1 MTPSHRHSHLH
12 IAARLVFGLSLI
24 FSSTFSYSEL
34 LSRGTDIS
42 GNQLI
47 YDSTLDVTWYDYSNG
62 NGVLSFE
69 EQLNWVNSL
78 TVQFNGAHIT
88 DWRLPKSTVG
98 SWSYG
103 YDGSTTAGLNI
114 TTSEMGSLYYSSL
127 GKTGAYD
134 TLGNDSSSETWLNE
148 NYLPF
153 NNLQP
158 GMYWSSTPDLRT
170 ADAHYYF
177 YFYSGYQFSLDQ
189 QYGAYAIAV
198 HDGDVAVVPEPSI
211 ALFLLAGL
219 GVLLPV
225 CHKRKV
231 A

>member
-1 MTPSHRHSHLH
+1 MSGVFLICSTT
-12 IAARLVFGLSLI
+12 IAH
-24 FSSTFSYSEL
+24 SEL
-34 LSRGTDIS
+34 ISRGIDIS

-47 YDSTLDVTWYDYSNG
+47 YDSVLDITWYDYSNG
-62 NGVLSFE
+62 NGILSFE
-69 EQLNWVNSL
+69 DQSNWVNSL
-78 TVQFNGAHIT
+78 AIQFNGSRIT

-114 TTSEMGSLYYSSL
+114 VTSEMGSLYYTSL

-134 TLGNDSSSETWLNE
+134 TLGNYLSSGAWLNE

-170 ADAHYYF
+170 ADAHLYF
-177 YFYSGYQFSLDQ
+177 YFYSGYQFSLGS

-198 HDGDVAVVPEPSI
+198 RDGDVAAVSEPSNYLLI
-211 ALFLLAGL
+211 LAGL
-219 GVLLPV
+219 GVLLPL
-225 CHKRKV
+225 CHKRKL
-231 A
+231 AADTL

>member
-1 MTPSHRHSHLH
+1 M
-12 IAARLVFGLSLI
+12 VGFSLI
-24 FSSTFSYSEL
+24 FSSAFAHSEL
-34 LSRGTDIS
+34 LSRGTDIL

-47 YDSTLDVTWYDYSNG
+47 YDSTLDITWYDYSHG

-69 EQLNWVNSL
+69 DQSNWVSSL
-78 TVQFNGAHIT
+78 TVQFNGAQIT

-134 TLGNDSSSETWLNE
+134 TLGNYLPPETWLNE
-148 NYLPF
+148 SYLPF
-153 NNLQP
+153 KSLQP

-170 ADAHYYF
+170 AGARFYF
-177 YFYSGYQFSLDQ
+177 YFYSGYQFSLEQ

-198 HDGDVAVVPEPSI
+198 HDGDVAEIPEPSI
-211 ALFLLAGL
+211 ALLLLAAL

-225 CHKRKV
+225 VHKRKV
-231 A
+231 AANAF

>member
-1 MTPSHRHSHLH
+1 M
-12 IAARLVFGLSLI
+12 FGFSLI
-24 FSSTFSYSEL
+24 CSSAFAHSEL

-69 EQLNWVNSL
+69 DQSNWVNSL
-78 TVQFNGAHIT
+78 TVQFNGAQIT
-88 DWRLPKSTVG
+88 GWRLPKSTVG

-114 TTSEMGSLYYSSL
+114 TTSEMGSLYYTSL

-134 TLGNDSSSETWLNE
+134 TLGNYLPPETWLNE

-153 NNLQP
+153 KNLQP

-170 ADAHYYF
+170 SGAHFYF
-177 YFYSGYQFSLDQ
+177 YFYSGYQFSLEQ

-198 HDGDVAVVPEPSI
+198 HDGDVASIPEPSI
-211 ALFLLAGL
+211 ALLLLAGL
-219 GVLLPV
+219 GVLLTV
-225 CHKRKV
+225 DHKRKV
-231 A
+231 AANAF